1 MLKPSDRIDLYIASL
16 MVGCSQ
22 EAILAS
28 QVASVGFHS
37 GRRTGGTDQ
46 QQGCQEAEEETEEGR
61 RGRSQCC
68 MGVVHVPT
76 FTLFIEH

>member
-16 MVGCSQ
+16 MVGCSR

-28 QVASVGFHS
+28 QAASVLLKKI
-37 GRRTGGTDQ
+37 
-46 QQGCQEAEEETEEGR
+46 
-61 RGRSQCC
+61 
-68 MGVVHVPT
+68 HVPT